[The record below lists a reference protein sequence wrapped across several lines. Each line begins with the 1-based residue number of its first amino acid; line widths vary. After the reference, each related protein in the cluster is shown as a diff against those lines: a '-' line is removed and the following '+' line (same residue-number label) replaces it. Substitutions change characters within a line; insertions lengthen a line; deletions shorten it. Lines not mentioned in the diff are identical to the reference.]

1 MRNNKEKI
9 KKYLTKQEIAI
20 ISKLNTP
27 SKIQDFLEKIPFNFE
42 NQGETYYSPR
52 RVLVQKEAH
61 CFEGALFAITCLKYH
76 NIESYLLDL
85 KARRPD
91 SDHVIAVFKINGYLG
106 AISKTN
112 HAVLRY
118 RDPIYKTN
126 RELALSFFHEY
137 FLNTGEKTLI
147 SFSKPF
153 DPFKYFSYSWVAD
166 TEDLDRIAERLDNYI
181 HFDFVPKQNKKYIR
195 KASKTEVKAGKIEQ
209 YININKK

>member
-1 MRNNKEKI
+1 MIEQI
-9 KKYLTKQEIAI
+9 KKYLNEREIKV

-27 SKIQDFLEKIPFNFE
+27 SKIQDFLEKLPFNFE

-52 RVLVQKEAH
+52 KVLKQREAH
-61 CFEGALFAITCLKYH
+61 CFEGALLAITALKYH
-76 NIESYLLDL
+76 GVESYLLDL
-85 KARRPD
+85 KAKRPD
-91 SDHVIAVFKINGYLG
+91 SDHVVAVFKINGYLG

-137 FLNTGEKTLI
+137 FLNTGQKTLI

-153 DPFKYFSYSWVAD
+153 DPFKIFDCSWVAQQN
-166 TEDLDRIAERLDNYI
+166 DLDTIAEAIDKSAHI
-181 HFDFVPKQNKKYIR
+181 DFVPKENKRYIR
-195 KASKTEVKAGKIEQ
+195 RASQIEIEAGKIEQ
-209 YININKK
+209 YNNKSHE